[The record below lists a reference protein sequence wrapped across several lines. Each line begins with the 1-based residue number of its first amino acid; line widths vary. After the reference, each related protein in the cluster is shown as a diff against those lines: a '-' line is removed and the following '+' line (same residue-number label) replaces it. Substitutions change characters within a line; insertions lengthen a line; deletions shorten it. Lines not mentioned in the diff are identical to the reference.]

1 VTGHINGKNTNN
13 DQLRFLLLIT
23 LGAWSLRM
31 FLALLAYGGRDIV
44 GMLWP
49 RGVEA
54 LGIARSL
61 LSGNG
66 FSSPFAIPTGPT
78 AFLPPIYPAMLAG
91 IERAFGIASK
101 PSAWMILAMQCAF
114 SALTCA
120 AVYYLALRCFD
131 PKIAQR
137 AAWIWALF
145 PYAVLLPTNII
156 WESSLSALLMIT
168 TLSVFAGTLE
178 SASVAR
184 WSVVGIAFALSCL
197 VNAAFLLVLPALL
210 LYLVPRSEYRQ
221 RIVYC
226 FSAFLISLLP
236 WTIRNYVT
244 FGKVFPL
251 RDNFGLEL
259 WIGNR
264 DDATIGSDST
274 NHPAFNSSELREYQ
288 QIGEI
293 AYMARKTKLATDY
306 IRQKPTIF
314 LKTTAERILT
324 YWLVSLR
331 ALWFLIPVLA
341 VLGFLGL
348 FLLFRGAHPMA
359 WIFCIPL
366 LIYPLPYY
374 LTHADLKYQHP
385 VQPLL
390 ALLTAVAISRTK
402 AVDKKPAISGN

>member
-1 VTGHINGKNTNN
+1 MTPPVSRKNTNRG
-13 DQLRFLLLIT
+13 DFRCISLIT
-23 LGAWSLRM
+23 FGALSLRM

-44 GMLWP
+44 SMLWP

-91 IERAFGIASK
+91 VERLFGIASK
-101 PSAWMILAMQCAF
+101 ASAWMILAMQCAF

-120 AVYYLALRCFD
+120 VLYYFALQFFD
-131 PKIAQR
+131 RSIARR
-137 AAWIWALF
+137 AAWIWAIF

-168 TLSVFAGTLE
+168 FLYLFAAVLNSG
-178 SASVAR
+178 SAASWCFVGVACA
-184 WSVVGIAFALSCL
+184 VSCL

-210 LYLVPRSEYRQ
+210 LHLVPKPAYR
-221 RIVYC
+221 RRLIYC
-226 FSAFLISLLP
+226 LSTFLVCLLP

-244 FGKVFPL
+244 LHKVFPL

-264 DDATIGSDST
+264 NGATIGSDSVI
-274 NHPAFNSSELREYQ
+274 HPAFNMSELHEYQ
-288 QIGEI
+288 SIGEI
-293 AYMARKTKLATDY
+293 AYMARKTALATDY
-306 IRQKPTIF
+306 IRRNPVVF
-314 LKTTAERILT
+314 LKSTTRRILT
-324 YWLVSLR
+324 YWLVGFN
-331 ALWFLIPVLA
+331 ALWFLIPLLT
-341 VLGFLGL
+341 VLGFSGL
-348 FLLFRGAHPMA
+348 VLMFRRSHPKA
-359 WIFCIPL
+359 WILGIPL

-390 ALLTAVAISRTK
+390 ALLAAVAISRTK
-402 AVDKKPAISGN
+402 NYESP